1 MIGERLLPWFNFLSL
16 EGSGHH
22 RGDRGNF
29 AVAFSALSWR
39 QRMGRGSVGAI
50 TFHEKGVQPP
60 RYRIA
65 IESSRGSRRRVERLS
80 AAGKTTGSG
89 RGRFDAA
96 SPSFG
101 SSSPSTGCGWKS
113 ESRPI

>member
-1 MIGERLLPWFNFLSL
+1 MRR
-16 EGSGHH
+16 H
-22 RGDRGNF
+22 RGTEDWRVVSTNL
-29 AVAFSALSWR
+29 AVASSALGWR

-65 IESSRGSRRRVERLS
+65 IESSRGSLRRVERLS
-80 AAGKTTGSG
+80 AAGIPTGSD
-89 RGRFDAA
+89 RGRPDAA

-101 SSSPSTGCGWKS
+101 SSSPSTGYEW
-113 ESRPI
+113 IF